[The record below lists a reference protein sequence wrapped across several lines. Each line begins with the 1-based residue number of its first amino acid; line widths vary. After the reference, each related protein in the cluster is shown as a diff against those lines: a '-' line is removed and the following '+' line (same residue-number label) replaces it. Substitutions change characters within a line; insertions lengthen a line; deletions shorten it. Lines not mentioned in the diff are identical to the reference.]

1 MGKAQEPEVRAS
13 LQETLLR
20 LMRFWTD
27 EGCLWLPSCDFE
39 VEAGTLHP
47 DSFFRL
53 LGPEPWRA
61 VFLQPVRRPL
71 DGRRREHPY
80 RLQKHLQLQV
90 VLKPPPPDLQTLYLR
105 SLETLGCEL
114 AVHDLRFAE
123 WNWQSTALDA
133 WGSGWHVLVDGL
145 GITRLTFLQEAA
157 GTTLEPPTAELSY
170 GIERLTMLLAGKPSA
185 GDLEWVEGGPVYG
198 DLRRTDE
205 AELSRYVFAVAD
217 VGALRR
223 QLEELLGESDRC
235 LEAGLVRPAYELAV
249 KSLQGVDILEARGDL
264 TTFERQRWLAEV
276 KSRVQAA
283 AALYLEA
290 REPRSEAG
298 GEDRVPE
305 QDPGKEPVAEPP
317 KADKGKTKKAAKA
330 RRRRQQEP
338 ADGG

>member
-1 MGKAQEPEVRAS
+1 MAKSQEPEARAS

-20 LMRFWTD
+20 LTQFWTGQ
-27 EGCLWLPSCDFE
+27 GCLWLPSCDFE
-39 VEAGTLHP
+39 VEAGILHP

-90 VLKPPPPDLQTLYLR
+90 VLKPPPPDVQSLYLQ
-105 SLETLGCEL
+105 SLEALGCEL

-133 WGSGWHVLVDGL
+133 WGSGWHVLIDGL

-157 GTTLEPPTAELSY
+157 GETLAPPTAELSY

-185 GDLEWVEGGPVYG
+185 DDLDWVAGGPVYG
-198 DLRRTDE
+198 DLRRSDE
-205 AELSRYVFAVAD
+205 AELSRYVFEVAD
-217 VGALRR
+217 VGSLRR

-249 KSLQGVDILEARGDL
+249 RSLQSVEVLEARGDL
-264 TTFERQRWLAEV
+264 ATFERRQRLAEV
-276 KSRVQAA
+276 QQRVRAA
-283 AALYLEA
+283 AALYLDA
-290 REPRSEAG
+290 RKPRSVDGA
-298 GEDRVPE
+298 EDRE
-305 QDPGKEPVAEPP
+305 AEPQP
-317 KADKGKTKKAAKA
+317 DGEPPAAPEVKKSKPKKAGKP
-330 RRRRQQEP
+330 RRRRKQEP